1 MNKKYVLKATSKSN
15 LKEEQIP
22 ITGQRERHSH
32 TGLSRGYSF
41 ANHSHGRVNIHAI
54 GFNHEPGT
62 M

>member
-1 MNKKYVLKATSKSN
+1 MTKKYVLKATSKSN
-15 LKEEQIP
+15 FKEEQNP
-22 ITGQRERHSH
+22 GGLQRERHSH